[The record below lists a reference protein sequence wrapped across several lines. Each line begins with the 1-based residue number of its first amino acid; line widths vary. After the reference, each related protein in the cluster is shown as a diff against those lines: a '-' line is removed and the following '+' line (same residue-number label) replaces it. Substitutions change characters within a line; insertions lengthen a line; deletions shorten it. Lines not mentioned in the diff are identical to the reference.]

1 MIEQDNLTAKQNDYA
16 VFLPAISGFY
26 ATFIGKQRDPV
37 NGPYVAPARMPAGI
51 PDMEM
56 LNWLNSTK
64 GLFPYKWSLY
74 SGGHANLDLT
84 RQDWSEDM
92 VRNREPGTVM
102 LGDSGGF
109 QIAKGLWE
117 GEWHDPTSPAVQAKM
132 AEAQARGIEHVPDLK
147 PDGTAKHDKNG
158 NIKYLKIDHVKNYQ
172 NLLDAAQKKR
182 EAVLKWLDG
191 IADYG
196 MILDIPTWVIH
207 DNVANRKIGN
217 FQDAQELVDAT
228 KFNNDYF
235 MKHRRGVA
243 NGGAKFLNVLQG
255 ATHQDAEDWYQT
267 MKHYCDPAV
276 YPDTHF
282 DGWAMGGQN
291 MCDVHLVLKRLVAL
305 RHDNLLQQGVHDW
318 MHFLG
323 TSKLEWAV
331 LLTDIQRAIRKYVN
345 PSFTISF
352 DCASPFLA
360 TANGQV
366 YHHIDLPH
374 NDKWCYRM
382 SPIVDDKKYALDTRP
397 YRDAI
402 LQDGLLDSVV
412 NGKLVPGH
420 FDESPISK
428 YLKMNDICIYK
439 PGVAKPGV
447 VLDEDNFQNPD
458 MYDVLPD
465 VNKNGKWSKTSWD
478 SFSYALLMGH
488 NVWMHLEA
496 VQRANREYDNGTWPA
511 MMWNQG
517 TKKRTG
523 DHARFKDIVDAIF
536 ATPDRA
542 EAEAIIEHY
551 DRYWMDIIGTRG
563 FKGDKA
569 KNSLTQFNNFFE
581 VVDDSD
587 SEVDGDEIEFDE
599 SKLEHLEQ

>member
-1 MIEQDNLTAKQNDYA
+1 MTQDNLTAKQNDYA

-26 ATFIGKQRDPV
+26 STFIGKQRDPV
-37 NGPYVAPARMPAGI
+37 NGPYVDPARMPAGLK
-51 PDMEM
+51 DMEM
-56 LNWLNSTK
+56 MNWLNPQK
-64 GLFPYKWSLY
+64 GLFPYKWSLC

-84 RQDWSEDM
+84 KQDWSEDM
-92 VRNREPGTVM
+92 VRNRDPGSFM

-117 GEWHDPTSPAVQAKM
+117 GEWRDPTSPAVLAKM
-132 AEAQARGIEHVPDLK
+132 AEAVAKGVEHIPDLK
-147 PDGTAKHDKNG
+147 PDGTPKHDKNG
-158 NIKYLKIDHVKNYQ
+158 NTKYIKIDHVKQYQ

-182 EAVLKWLDG
+182 DAVLKWMDG

-207 DNVANRKIGN
+207 DKKASEACGITEYEEAVA
-217 FQDAQELVDAT
+217 AT

-235 MKHRRGVA
+235 MRHRKGVK

-255 ATHQDAEDWYQT
+255 SNHGEADKWYDL
-267 MKHYCDPAV
+267 MKDYCDPIK

-282 DGWAMGGQN
+282 NGWSMGGQN
-291 MCDVHLVLKRLVAL
+291 MCDIHLVLRRLVAL
-305 RHDNLLQQGVHDW
+305 RHDGLLKEGVHDW

-331 LLTDIQRAIRKYVN
+331 LLTDIQRAVRKYVN
-345 PSFTISF
+345 PAFTISF

-374 NDKWCYRM
+374 NEKWCYRM
-382 SPIVDDKKYALDTRP
+382 SPIVDDKKYSADTRP
-397 YRDAI
+397 Y
-402 LQDGLLDSVV
+402 GPTVV
-412 NGKLVPGH
+412 QEGFVNH
-420 FDESPISK
+420 FDESPISQQLQMK
-428 YLKMNDICIYK
+428 DICIYK
-439 PGVAKPGV
+439 PGD
-447 VLDEDNFQNPD
+447 L
-458 MYDVLPD
+458 
-465 VNKNGKWSKTSWD
+465 NKIGKEGKTSWD

-496 VQRANREYDNGTWPA
+496 VQRANREYDNGSWPA
-511 MMWNQG
+511 MMWNQN
-517 TKKRTG
+517 G

-536 ATPDRA
+536 ATSDRT

-551 DRYWMDIIGTRG
+551 DRYWQDIIGTRG
-563 FKGDKA
+563 FKGKKTVNA
-569 KNSLTQFNNFFE
+569 RSQFNALFVE
-581 VVDDSD
+581 EPDDGL
-587 SEVDGDEIEFDE
+587 DGDEIELDQN
-599 SKLEHLEQ
+599 KLDALEAQ

>member
-1 MIEQDNLTAKQNDYA
+1 MSQDNLTSKQNDYA

-26 ATFIGKQRDPV
+26 ATFVGKQRDPV
-37 NGPYVAPARMPAGI
+37 NGPYVEATRMPAGI
-51 PDMEM
+51 QDMEM
-56 LNWLNSTK
+56 MNWLNPQK

-74 SGGHANLDLT
+74 SGGHANLDLNK
-84 RQDWSEDM
+84 QDWSEDM
-92 VRNREPGTVM
+92 VRNRDPGSFI

-117 GEWHDPTSPAVQAKM
+117 GDWKANSGCPK
-132 AEAQARGIEHVPDLK
+132 
-147 PDGTAKHDKNG
+147 
-158 NIKYLKIDHVKNYQ
+158 
-172 NLLDAAQKKR
+172 AQKKR
-182 EAVLKWLDG
+182 ESILKWLDG
-191 IADYG
+191 VADYG

-207 DNVANRKIGN
+207 DKNASAKCQITTL
-217 FQDAQELVDAT
+217 QEAVDAT
-228 KFNNDYF
+228 KYNNDYF
-235 MKHRRGVA
+235 MKHRKGKN

-255 ATHQDAEDWYQT
+255 DNHRSADEWYDI
-267 MKHYCDPAV
+267 MKEYCDPV
-276 YPDTHF
+276 KYPDTHF

-305 RHDNLLQQGVHDW
+305 RHDNLLQEGVHDW

-382 SPIVDDKKYALDTRP
+382 SPIVDDKKYSTDTRT
-397 YRDAI
+397 YRDAV
-402 LQDGLLDSVV
+402 LQDGLID
-412 NGKLVPGH
+412 H

-428 YLKMNDICIYK
+428 ELLIKDICVYK
-439 PGVAKPGV
+439 PGQRKTDAELNGETFDPNNMDHFHVA
-447 VLDEDNFQNPD
+447 PD
-458 MYDVLPD
+458 L
-465 VNKNGKWSKTSWD
+465 NKIGKNGKTSWD

-488 NVWMHLEA
+488 NVWTHLEA
-496 VQRANREYDNGTWPA
+496 VQRANREYDNGTWPN
-511 MMWNQG
+511 MMWNEN
-517 TKKRTG
+517 G
-523 DHARFKDIVDAIF
+523 DHAKFKDIVDAIF

-551 DRYWMDIIGTRG
+551 NKYWMDIIGTRG
-563 FKGDKA
+563 FKGKKA
-569 KNSLTQFNNFFE
+569 VSARPQFNALFDVVNDEPEEHSEDFTDDE
-581 VVDDSD
+581 V
-587 SEVDGDEIEFDE
+587 
-599 SKLEHLEQ
+599 SKLDQLEADVK